1 MKRIITYIG
10 IGTIT
15 LIALLLLAGCFW
27 SPGEGTGS
35 ITMDLGSLRDAKTI
49 DPAADTV
56 RIYMQQES
64 SGSYFAFEGTSLYIQ
79 EAIPAAADGSRTLT
93 IEGIP
98 AGNWLLIV
106 AAGKAVED
114 TGGFYPLNYGVETT
128 NIAADT
134 DNPLTMTL
142 STEPPFEIA
151 TELVGKEIT
160 GAVEFNGNV
169 YTFDAE
175 NEKLYFGPDE
185 SNMTEVSG
193 FSTALSGYTVYSIDK
208 GYTAVGAD
216 AVWINTDKGIV
227 SYSIGGFEPNFQ
239 TTEFPVKESGGH
251 HDGTNLYV
259 YYRLPN
265 GFGGADYDSI
275 TPADTIWYKY
285 DDFDEYFTGNFVRQF
300 FVYEAPPETFAYFA
314 TSLGAFRI
322 ESDKLNEMVED
333 FVVNAVFFEASFD
346 NEFAAVHGL
355 AFKAPDKM
363 VLATENGI
371 GVGTLSSTTDVVT
384 DLQRIA
390 GTAGITFTRVAV
402 SDNGTYLVALDK
414 NAKLYVFKD
423 LGSSFEMKEF
433 PFYTGFPGGVSQM
446 TFLPAPSSSILYIS
460 GEGQD
465 FASGGFA
472 KINVETQIEW
482 EN

>member
-1 MKRIITYIG
+1 
-10 IGTIT
+10 
-15 LIALLLLAGCFW
+15 
-27 SPGEGTGS
+27 
-35 ITMDLGSLRDAKTI
+35 MDLGSLRDAKTI

-64 SGSYFAFEGTSLYIQ
+64 SGSYFAFDGTSLYIQ

-185 SNMTEVSG
+185 SNLTEVSG

-208 GYTAVGAD
+208 GYTAIGAD

-227 SYSIGGFEPNFQ
+227 SYSIGGFETNFQ
-239 TTEFPVKESGGH
+239 TTEFPVKESGGVY
-251 HDGTNLYV
+251 DTSSNLYV

-275 TPADTIWYKY
+275 APEDTIWYKY
-285 DDFDEYFTGNFVRQF
+285 DQFDEYFTGNFIRQF
-300 FVYEAPPETFAYFA
+300 FVHELTADSNTYAYFA
-314 TSLGAFRI
+314 TSLGAFRVNSTNI
-322 ESDKLNEMVED
+322 DTQIDNFIVEADFFTVSAGGESVPIR
-333 FVVNAVFFEASFD
+333 
-346 NEFAAVHGL
+346 GL
-355 AFKAPDKM
+355 AYRDADQM
-363 VLATENGI
+363 VLATDSGVFI
-371 GVGTLSSTTDVVT
+371 GNLAAADSVITGV
-384 DLQRIA
+384 QRIA
-390 GTAGITFTRVAV
+390 NTEGITFTRVAV

-446 TFLPAPSSSILYIS
+446 MFLPTSNILYIS